1 MLFLYGLP
9 KRHISF
15 EEMGGGNERKRCEE
29 QLTESSNCS
38 DYSPFPSVEKKDEGR

>member
-1 MLFLYGLP
+1 MPFLYGLP

-29 QLTESSNCS
+29 QLTGQGTISFAKNKET
-38 DYSPFPSVEKKDEGR
+38 